1 MARYQL
7 EIKTRAVKELSR
19 VHPDIGRRLIQS
31 IESLA
36 AAPRP
41 RQSHKLSESEN
52 SYRLRVGE
60 YRVLYQVDD
69 EARLVTV
76 FKVGTDGKYIVN
88 SSLRESI
95 IDLTATEVQISLAWG

>member
-1 MARYQL
+1 MASYQL
-7 EIKTRAVKELSR
+7 KVKQKAAKELAKVR
-19 VHPDIGRRLIQS
+19 PDVGRRLLQS

-36 AAPRP
+36 SDPRP

-69 EARLVTV
+69 EARLVTI
-76 FKVGTDGKYIVN
+76 FKVGHRK
-88 SSLRESI
+88 
-95 IDLTATEVQISLAWG
+95 EVYR

>member
-7 EIKTRAVKELSR
+7 EVKERAAKELSR
-19 VHPDIGRRLIQS
+19 LRPDIGRRLLQS

-36 AAPRP
+36 SDPRP
-41 RQSHKLSESEN
+41 KHSHKLSESES

-69 EARLVTV
+69 EAKLVTI
-76 FKVGTDGKYIVN
+76 FKIGHR
-88 SSLRESI
+88 RE
-95 IDLTATEVQISLAWG
+95 VYR